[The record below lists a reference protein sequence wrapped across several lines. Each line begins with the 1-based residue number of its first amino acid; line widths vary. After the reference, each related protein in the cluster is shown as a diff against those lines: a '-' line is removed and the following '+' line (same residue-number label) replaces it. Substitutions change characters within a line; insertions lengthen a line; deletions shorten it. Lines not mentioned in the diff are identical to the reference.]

1 MIFYYFPKQIEIS
14 LSSKFDEINYP
25 MLSNKLSENYLA
37 LDNY

>member
-25 MLSNKLSENYLA
+25 MLFNELSEKLITLNNY
-37 LDNY
+37 